1 MTTKYLEP
9 LKAIENSQY
18 YECYN
23 LKSQK
28 CIEIGYY

>member
-28 CIEIGYY
+28 SSVLK